1 MDASAV
7 DQLRLNFDA
16 KSLVLLNGVIGLTMF
31 GMALD
36 LKWADFKRILK
47 SPKAPA
53 IGLAAQF
60 LFLPAFTFLLVLLL
74 QRLPFVSLT
83 PSMALGM
90 MLVAACPG
98 GNISNVMTY
107 LAGGNAAVSVSMT
120 AVSTAA
126 AIFMT
131 PLNLALW
138 GGLNPATAAIL
149 QEVHLDPLKV
159 FTIIFFILGVPL
171 TLGMLVSK
179 TFPNL
184 VNKIRRPFKI
194 ASVLIFLAVVGM
206 ALAANWSNFLA
217 AIGLV
222 LLVVLVHNALALS
235 LGFAAGRMLGLPS
248 RDVRAVSIEVGIQ
261 NSALGLTLIF
271 TFFGG
276 LGGMAIIAGWWGVWH
291 IIAGLTLAFFWSRR
305 PVAAA
310 AGEEAA

>member
-1 MDASAV
+1 LDASAV
-7 DQLRLNFDA
+7 DHLRLNFDA
-16 KSLVLLNGVIGLTMF
+16 GSLVLLNGVIGLMMF

-36 LKWADFKRILK
+36 LKWADFKRIFK
-47 SPKAPA
+47 SPKAPV
-53 IGLAAQF
+53 IGLVAQF
-60 LFLPAFTFLLVLLL
+60 VFLPAVTFLLVLLL
-74 QRLPFVSLT
+74 QRLPLVSLT

-98 GNISNVMTY
+98 GNLSNVMTY

-149 QEVHLDPLKV
+149 KEVHLDPVKV

-171 TLGMLVSK
+171 ALGMLVSK
-179 TFPNL
+179 IFPHL
-184 VNKIRRPFKI
+184 VNKIRKPFKI
-194 ASVLIFLAVVGM
+194 ASVLVFLAVVGM
-206 ALAANWSNFLA
+206 ALAANWRNFLA
-217 AIGLV
+217 VIGLV

-235 LGFAAGRMLGLPS
+235 LGYAAGRMVGLPP
-248 RDVRAVSIEVGIQ
+248 RDIRAVSIEVGIQ

-305 PVAAA
+305 PAAIANGEAAA
-310 AGEEAA
+310 